1 MIIQA
6 RDVFKTH
13 LDIYGGVYLWKKNFA
28 VNYFPKTATSQVF
41 DWVLKTPKY
50 ASGLYYHLVSSNTNE
65 QQVT

>member
-1 MIIQA
+1 M
-6 RDVFKTH
+6 FKTH
-13 LDIYGGVYLWKKNFA
+13 LDIYAGAYLRKKSLA
-28 VNYFPKTATSQVF
+28 VNYLPKKATSQVF